1 MQDYGRE
8 ERKMIEWIDNPSGLE
23 GGYATLY
30 QSNITFSA
38 PCLKALGMAYRV
50 RVGIDELG
58 QIIIAP
64 KSKEEADL
72 GDLDGALLYPVS
84 LKKSYARLC
93 STSLLKALRQRLS
106 IEGKQAVRYKVEF
119 EAKTGFLVIKSGKGE
134 RQ

>member
-1 MQDYGRE
+1 
-8 ERKMIEWIDNPSGLE
+8 MIEWIDNHNGLE

-58 QIIIAP
+58 QIVIAP

-84 LKKSYARLC
+84 LRKSYARLC
-93 STSLLKALRQRLS
+93 STSLLKTLRQRLS
-106 IEGKQAVRYKVEF
+106 IEGKQARRYPVDVDG
-119 EAKTGFLVIKSGKGE
+119 KTGYLIIKTGKGE
-134 RQ
+134 TR